1 MGFEGILVPDW
12 AKPYVGWVV
21 GMDWP
26 EGDEDGCFRLADAC
40 VTAAHRLVEGTG
52 ADQLGSAGKIGAAWD
67 GEAHAAFAK
76 HVTRVAGGRVADL
89 VTRLINA
96 AVALNNVGVQIQYTK
111 YMIEATVWLLILQ
124 VGYLL
129 AAAMTSGGASLALIP
144 ARVQLARLTVAQI
157 ARRTLTNMA
166 LFAAIV
172 GGMDAGVQSLQI
184 AQGRRD
190 DLDLRQLLMSTLT
203 GGAMGGLMGVLSGGL
218 SRLATPALQAGLSR
232 AEMSLAE
239 KLLATASSSFY
250 GQAAQYAV
258 TGGITT
264 AGSLLANGD
273 FSWDLLAKGITSSAL
288 GADGQHLAAPITHGG
303 GTPPAHLAPFLP
315 GSDPPAGPGSP
326 SGSGS
331 DPHPGSG
338 RDAPPGSGS
347 PSGSGRDASPGSD
360 RDASLS
366 SGSPSGSGRDAT
378 LSQADTLTPE
388 AARPPS
394 STHGG
399 PDPSPSA
406 GQNGFP
412 VGGRAQA
419 APEGHAVP
427 NGGARPDGSQAQ
439 RSAHPPPAH
448 ARTDGGAAGGGRPA
462 AGRADGAP
470 GPGGRP
476 DGAAPLSRIDQLIN
490 RPAEQPSA
498 PAPQRLPERSAHA
511 EEGPQTWDDGGWEGS
526 RDVPDAPRG
535 GEPDTASASV
545 PDRTPVHP
553 GEESAVSKPGPVRDV
568 ENADLH
574 PGSAATWPDAGPA
587 PMRTAEDV
595 RHLDA
600 ARDALADGDVAG
612 ARSAAD
618 AARAAADEARR
629 SGTASGDE
637 VARAERDALQA
648 ERIAE
653 VVAELDGLG
662 GPHAENLAKI
672 REFGLNIEIRTFEEV
687 ARERVDAPIV
697 YDADTNTLTVQQH
710 MAWRSPA
717 EELAAFMGGHFQPFE
732 HMISRR
738 EFVAQ
743 DVSDWPGL
751 PAWSEGAVRFRTQ
764 AEYDAWVEGAMVP
777 QSERFTDA
785 QKDSLDAYRRDPTY
799 REINDPLRGHG
810 DHSPAAA
817 EHTAHID
824 STMRQSVI
832 PEDVVV
838 ARHVSPA
845 AFDRPIAQLEGTVQ
859 GDLAYVSTST
869 AKNPESYVHLAA
881 ELDSLVKVWLRV
893 PEGTHAV
900 HMTGLHPHAEVLEPT
915 HELLLDRG
923 VRYRVDKVV
932 HEDGVWKVFG
942 TVLGEE
948 G

>member
-1 MGFEGILVPDW
+1 MVPDW

-26 EGDEDGCFRLADAC
+26 EGDEEGCFRLADAC
-40 VTAAHRLVEGTG
+40 VTAAHRVVEGTG
-52 ADQLGSAGKIGAAWD
+52 ADQLHSAQKIGAAWD
-67 GEAHAAFAK
+67 GEAHTAFAA
-76 HVTRVAGGRVADL
+76 HVTRVVGGRVAEL
-89 VTRLINA
+89 VTRLVNA
-96 AVALNNVGVQIQYTK
+96 AVALNNVGVQIQYAK

-124 VGYLL
+124 LGYLL
-129 AAAMTSGGASLALIP
+129 AAAVTSGGASLALIP
-144 ARVQLARLTVAQI
+144 ARLQLARLTVAQI
-157 ARRTLTNMA
+157 AERALVNMR
-166 LFAAIV
+166 LFAVIV

-190 DLDLRQLLMSTLT
+190 DFDRWQLLMSTLA
-203 GGAMGGLMGVLSGGL
+203 GGAMGAMMGGLSGGL
-218 SRLATPALQAGLSR
+218 SQLATPALQAGLSR

-239 KLLATASSSFY
+239 KLLAAATNSFY
-250 GQAAQYAV
+250 GQAAQYAL

-264 AGSLLANGD
+264 AGSMLVNGD

-303 GTPPAHLAPFLP
+303 GAPPPHPTPLLP
-315 GSDPPAGPGSP
+315 GSDPHPGPGSP
-326 SGSGS
+326 SGSGRDVS
-331 DPHPGSG
+331 LGSE
-338 RDAPPGSGS
+338 S
-347 PSGSGRDASPGSD
+347 PSGSGRDAS
-360 RDASLS
+360 
-366 SGSPSGSGRDAT
+366 
-378 LSQADTLTPE
+378 LSQADTPTPE

-394 STHGG
+394 TTHGG
-399 PDPSPSA
+399 PDPSSPA

-427 NGGARPDGSQAQ
+427 NGSARPDGSQAPRAAQ
-439 RSAHPPPAH
+439 PPPAH

-462 AGRADGAP
+462 AGRTDSAP

-498 PAPQRLPERSAHA
+498 PAPQRFPERSAHA
-511 EEGPQTWDDGGWEGS
+511 EEGPQTWNDGGWEGS
-526 RDVPDAPRG
+526 RDVPDTPRG
-535 GEPDTASASV
+535 GEPDTVAASV
-545 PDRTPVHP
+545 PDRAPVHP
-553 GEESAVSKPGPVRDV
+553 GEGTAASNRGPVRDV
-568 ENADLH
+568 ENVDLH
-574 PGSAATWPDAGPA
+574 PGSAATWPDVGPA
-587 PMRTAEDV
+587 PMRTAEGV
-595 RHLDA
+595 RPLDA
-600 ARDALADGDVAG
+600 ARDALAGGDVAG

-618 AARAAADEARR
+618 AARAAADEVRR
-629 SGTASGDE
+629 SGTAPRDE

-653 VVAELDGLG
+653 VVAELDGIG
-662 GPHAENLAKI
+662 GLRAENLAKI
-672 REFGLNIEIRTFEEV
+672 REFGLNIEIRTFDEQVRGQENFIPV
-687 ARERVDAPIV
+687 T

-717 EELAAFMGGHFQPFE
+717 EELADFVGGRFQPFE
-732 HMISRR
+732 DMISQR

-764 AEYDAWVEGAMVP
+764 AEYDAWVDGAMVP

-785 QKDSLDAYRRDPTY
+785 QKDSLDAYRREPTY

-810 DHSPAAA
+810 HHSPAAA

-824 STMRQSVI
+824 SAMHQSVI

-869 AKNPESYVHLAA
+869 AKNPERYMHLAL
-881 ELDSLVKVWLRV
+881 ELESLVKLWLRV

-900 HMTGLHPHAEVLEPT
+900 HMTGLHPNTEMFGPT

-932 HEDGVWKVFG
+932 YEDGGWKVFG
-942 TVLGEE
+942 TVLGKE

>member
-52 ADQLGSAGKIGAAWD
+52 ADQLGSAGKIGEAWD
-67 GEAHAAFAK
+67 GEAHAAFVK
-76 HVTRVAGGRVADL
+76 HVTRVAGGRVAEL

-124 VGYLL
+124 LGYLL
-129 AAAMTSGGASLALIP
+129 AAAVTSGGASLALIP
-144 ARVQLARLTVAQI
+144 ARVQLARLTVVQI
-157 ARRTLTNMA
+157 VRRTLANMA

-190 DLDLRQLLMSTLT
+190 DLDRWQLLMSTLT
-203 GGAMGGLMGVLSGGL
+203 GGAMGGLMGALSGGL

-232 AEMSLAE
+232 AEMGLAE
-239 KLLATASSSFY
+239 KLLATASSSLY

-303 GTPPAHLAPFLP
+303 GTTPAHPAPFLP
-315 GSDPPAGPGSP
+315 GSDPPPGSGSP

-331 DPHPGSG
+331 DPHAGP
-338 RDAPPGSGS
+338 GS
-347 PSGSGRDASPGSD
+347 PSGP
-360 RDASLS
+360 
-366 SGSPSGSGRDAT
+366 GRDAT
-378 LSQADTLTPE
+378 LSQADAPTPE
-388 AARPPS
+388 AARPS
-394 STHGG
+394 ATHGG

-406 GQNGFP
+406 GQSGFP
-412 VGGRAQA
+412 VGGRAHA
-419 APEGHAVP
+419 APEGQAVP

-439 RSAHPPPAH
+439 RTAHPPPAH
-448 ARTDGGAAGGGRPA
+448 ARTDGGAAGGGRPT
-462 AGRADGAP
+462 AGRTDGAP

-498 PAPQRLPERSAHA
+498 
-511 EEGPQTWDDGGWEGS
+511 
-526 RDVPDAPRG
+526 
-535 GEPDTASASV
+535 
-545 PDRTPVHP
+545 
-553 GEESAVSKPGPVRDV
+553 
-568 ENADLH
+568 
-574 PGSAATWPDAGPA
+574 PA

-618 AARAAADEARR
+618 AARAAADEVRR

-648 ERIAE
+648 ERIADF
-653 VVAELDGLG
+653 VADLDGLG
-662 GPHAENLAKI
+662 GLRADHLAKI
-672 REFGLNIEIRTFEEV
+672 RELGLTIEIRTFEE
-687 ARERVDAPIV
+687 RVSGKEDLTPV
-697 YDADTNTLTVQQH
+697 TYDADTNTLTVRQP

-717 EELAAFMGGHFQPFE
+717 EEFANFMGDSFRPFE
-732 HMISRR
+732 DMLSQR

-751 PAWSEGAVRFRTQ
+751 PAWSEGAVRFRAQ
-764 AEYDAWVEGAMVP
+764 GEYDAWVDGAMVP

-799 REINDPLRGHG
+799 SEINDPLRGHG

-824 STMRQSVI
+824 SAMRQSVI

-869 AKNPESYVHLAA
+869 AKNPERYVHMAA

-900 HMTGLHPHAEVLEPT
+900 HMSGIHPHYEALEPT